1 MRLPWR
7 SSGKD
12 PALPMQGLQ
21 VRSLVGELRF
31 PMLHNVEKKKVEF
44 LAPGEPYDDYNSTSR
59 PLAT

>member
-44 LAPGEPYDDYNSTSR
+44 LAPVEPYDD
-59 PLAT
+59 